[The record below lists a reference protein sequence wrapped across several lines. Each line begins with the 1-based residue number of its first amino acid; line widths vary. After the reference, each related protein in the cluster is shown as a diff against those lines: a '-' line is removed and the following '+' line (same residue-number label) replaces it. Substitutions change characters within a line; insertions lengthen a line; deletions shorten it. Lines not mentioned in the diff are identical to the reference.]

1 MEEHLI
7 RIDVNPVPTKAE
19 AVTEKPEKLKC
30 ECSYTN
36 LKITIAIVALLCVGA
51 FVLFE
56 LVHYL

>member
-7 RIDVNPVPTKAE
+7 NVKPATVKAE
-19 AVTEKPEKLKC
+19 KAVKLDC

-36 LKITIAIVALLCVGA
+36 LKITLAIIGLLCIGA
-51 FVLFE
+51 FVIFE

>member
-7 RIDVNPVPTKAE
+7 RIDVNPALI
-19 AVTEKPEKLKC
+19 ASEKPEKLKC